1 MLYPHCFFFCFAP
14 EYSIRNIK
22 ETWGGMEMN
31 GLMQVPVNVDDI
43 KLLGETTYNIKNNMQ
58 ILLHVG

>member
-1 MLYPHCFFFCFAP
+1 
-14 EYSIRNIK
+14 
-22 ETWGGMEMN
+22 MN